1 MFATPIAR
9 IATITI
15 AIRAI
20 STELSIRLPILIA
33 PILLGP
39 YISDIR
45 ITMSCPATDDTAQR
59 MLSTVEISP
68 ERISKKNRYKNHFG
82 VNAITAPTLTSWV
95 SAIGNCAPAAKKPK
109 HDKEI
114 GTTAKIKA
122 AVTIVRLTCCG
133 FTQKTRCQNIWSPNV
148 PESRP
153 IVVGRPNESIT
164 AIPVLSNRCR

>member
-1 MFATPIAR
+1 MHGMFATPIAR

-59 MLSTVEISP
+59 ILSTVEISP

-82 VNAITAPTLTSWV
+82 AKAITAPTLTSCV
-95 SAIGNCAPAAKKPK
+95 SDISKPVPAAKKPK
-109 HDKEI
+109 QDKEM
-114 GTTAKIKA
+114 GTTAKINE
-122 AVTIVRLTCCG
+122 AVK
-133 FTQKTRCQNIWSPNV
+133 FD
-148 PESRP
+148 
-153 IVVGRPNESIT
+153 
-164 AIPVLSNRCR
+164 